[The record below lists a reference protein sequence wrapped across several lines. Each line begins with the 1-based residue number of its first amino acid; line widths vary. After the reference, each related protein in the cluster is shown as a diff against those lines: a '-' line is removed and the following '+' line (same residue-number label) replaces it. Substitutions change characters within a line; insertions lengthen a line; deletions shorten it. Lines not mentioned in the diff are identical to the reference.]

1 MPEQARITSVE
12 ALEAFKANLLIYLSK
27 ARPTLEEVSSDVQ
40 RIRLWLQHDQRLHWE
55 GQMRRRLKNLE
66 EAQQALAT
74 ARLANFRD
82 ARTAEVMAVRRAKH
96 AVEEA
101 ETKLKILKKWDR
113 DFDSQMLPLA
123 RHLEKLHTYLANGL
137 PKAVAYL
144 TQVGDTLDAY
154 ADRSRPV
161 TTAETAQ
168 PAAAGGTKTN
178 DIATAP
184 QESPAIIPAPGKTGS
199 PTGEHA

>member
-1 MPEQARITSVE
+1 MPEQARVTSVE
-12 ALEAFKANLLIYLSK
+12 ALDAFKANLLIYLSK
-27 ARPTLEEVSSDVQ
+27 ARPTLEEISSDVQ
-40 RIRLWLQHDQRLHWE
+40 RIRLWLQHDQRIHWE
-55 GQMRRRLKNLE
+55 GQMRRRLKTLE

-113 DFDSQMLPLA
+113 DFDSQMLPLS
-123 RHLEKLHTYLANGL
+123 RHLDKLHTYLANSL

-144 TQVGDTLDAY
+144 TQVGNTLDAY
-154 ADRSRPV
+154 SDRSQPIAAA
-161 TTAETAQ
+161 AETVQ
-168 PAAAGGTKTN
+168 PAAAVGTN
-178 DIATAP
+178 GAPAATQKSSAGD
-184 QESPAIIPAPGKTGS
+184 SATGKS
-199 PTGEHA
+199 NSKAGEHA